1 MQKDMRK
8 VLILM
13 SERTGTGH
21 KSSANAIENKLLTMN
36 YQVKQLDC
44 FKTMGK
50 AGEKMENS
58 YIPLTTKHPFI
69 WKMSHGFSQFFTAFV
84 HQFVYNNCK
93 KKMLKEILDFQP
105 DLIISDQCMFTK
117 AISKLLKK
125 NNLDIPFMI
134 AVIDL
139 VNPPHVWR
147 DKKANVLFLPT
158 EKVYEQYLHLGFKPE
173 QLVVSGF
180 PIREDIPLR
189 TEPKKASTPTKILMV
204 NPSINLKKNVKFV
217 CEAARLNNVE
227 INFVCGRDARLFNKL
242 TKLKNSN
249 KLLQNVN
256 IYGFI
261 SNMNEMLASTH
272 ILLTKAGPN
281 MLLEGTRSGTAVVVT
296 GHIPGQEAHN
306 HQYIVDNHYGERCE
320 NPNKIY
326 NLLNS
331 MIEPN
336 NLQRYLNNVVT
347 TKYNNG
353 AEVIAKTID
362 EYLNNKLQSK

>member
-1 MQKDMRK
+1 
-8 VLILM
+8 M

-21 KSSANAIENKLLTMN
+21 KSSANAIENKLN
-36 YQVKQLDC
+36 AVGGFEVKQLDC

-50 AGEKMENS
+50 NGEKMENC

-69 WKMSHGFSQFFTAFV
+69 WKMSHSFSQHFTNTL
-84 HQFVYNNCK
+84 HQYIYNRCK
-93 KKMLKEILDFQP
+93 KQMLKEILDFKP

-125 NNLDIPFMI
+125 NNLNIPFMI

-147 DKKANVLFLPT
+147 DKNADVLFLPT
-158 EKVYEQYLHLGFKPE
+158 EKVQQQYLKLGFKPE

-180 PIREDIPLR
+180 PIREDIPVR
-189 TEPKKASTPTKILMV
+189 TQPKQVGNTTNILMV
-204 NPSINLKKNVKFV
+204 NPSINLKKNIKFV
-217 CEAARLNNVE
+217 CKTAELNNVK
-227 INFVCGRDARLFNKL
+227 IDFVCGRDERLLNKL
-242 TKLKNSN
+242 THLKNAGT
-249 KLLQNVN
+249 LPHNVN

-261 SNMNEMLASTH
+261 SNMNELLMNAH

-306 HQYIVDNHYGERCE
+306 YKYITENHYGERCE
-320 NPNKIY
+320 NPNKIFA
-326 NLLNS
+326 LLS
-331 MIEPN
+331 KMIEPST
-336 NLQRYLNNVVT
+336 LQQYLNNVVT

-353 AEVIAKTID
+353 AEVIAKTIIKTLAEKD
-362 EYLNNKLQSK
+362 